1 MHDDPVHFTDQL
13 RDLVHDLKAQTQSR
27 LQAEGLGLSHMEARA
42 LTFFAGHP
50 GACQADLVQAS
61 HRDKAQVTRT
71 VRELSERGLLER
83 AEVEGDRRS
92 YGLRL
97 TEAGKRLQL
106 EVKAQRRKLAETML
120 DGLSEEQRR
129 TLAGLLEHLRTNVAQ
144 K

>member
-13 RDLVHDLKAQTQSR
+13 RDLVHDLKAQTQIGLR
-27 LQAEGLGLSHMEARA
+27 EEGTGLSHMEARA

-50 GACQADLVQAS
+50 GACQADLVQAA

-71 VRELSERGLLER
+71 VRELTERGLLER

-97 TEAGKRLQL
+97 TETGRQLQL
-106 EVKAQRRKLAETML
+106 QVKAQRRKLAETML
-120 DGLSEEQRR
+120 HGLNEEQKR
-129 TLAGLLEHLRTNVAQ
+129 TLAALLEHLRANVAQ